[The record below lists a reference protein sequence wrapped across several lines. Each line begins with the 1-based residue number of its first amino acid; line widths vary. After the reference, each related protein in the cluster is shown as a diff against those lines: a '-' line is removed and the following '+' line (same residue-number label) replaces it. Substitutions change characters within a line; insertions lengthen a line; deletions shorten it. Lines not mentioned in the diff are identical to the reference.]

1 MQCLNRYSKPIFE
14 PLFGPLTW
22 SQITVGHIYICHIY
36 IGKASAS
43 LFDTVV

>member
-1 MQCLNRYSKPIFE
+1 MQWMHRYSKPIFE

-22 SQITVGHIYICHIY
+22 SQITVDLIY